1 MLPFEDSSSLALL
14 YHLNSEPWLNGE
26 AYTEPYEVQYKEVTT
41 RGEPVRLPEASR
53 ESALLRLLRARHSS
67 RRYEAR
73 SMPLTQ
79 LATLLAGA
87 YGTTRVTDLSLGV
100 NVYSRSVPSAGGLF
114 PLEIYAAI
122 HQVEGLENGIYHY
135 NVRGHSL
142 EPVQVRAGLRQLGQ
156 FLMAQHFLENAN
168 VLFMFSAVFHR
179 TLKKYGARGYRY
191 ILLEAGHAA
200 QNVCLLAAE
209 EGLGAL
215 CAGGFIDS
223 KLNRF
228 LEFDGRTESVLYCVG
243 VGYEAQMSG
252 PGFGA
257 DE

>member
-1 MLPFEDSSSLALL
+1 
-14 YHLNSEPWLNGE
+14 
-26 AYTEPYEVQYKEVTT
+26 
-41 RGEPVRLPEASR
+41 
-53 ESALLRLLRARHSS
+53 
-67 RRYEAR
+67 
-73 SMPLTQ
+73 
-79 LATLLAGA
+79 
-87 YGTTRVTDLSLGV
+87 
-100 NVYSRSVPSAGGLF
+100 
-114 PLEIYAAI
+114 
-122 HQVEGLENGIYHY
+122 
-135 NVRGHSL
+135 
-142 EPVQVRAGLRQLGQ
+142 
-156 FLMAQHFLENAN
+156 MAQHFLENAN